1 MRLLYCDE
9 SNLDKKD
16 FDFFVY
22 GGLTIDG
29 TTALLLSSAIEK
41 IRVDA
46 GVPRDFILKF
56 NPGPPNFTH
65 DQFIQV
71 KRAIIE
77 AAVAHGCVFL
87 TSMILHNVATSPDE
101 ARRNEINRLCLHFQ
115 YCLKIAGDFGLVL
128 IDQFD
133 DKKIDSHLREKFLI
147 GATKLPY
154 PPHEVRFTQILG
166 FHYAAI
172 GQSHFGSLVDIVLGS
187 FRFAINAFTRG
198 QTGQLATAAKMLG
211 MISPMFYRLQSGKVS
226 ELSLFFSP
234 KIIKTPTYLK
244 KYSDLRS
251 FLIQHGIEA
260 DQQITN
266 ERNY

>member
-22 GGLTIDG
+22 GGLAINAL
-29 TTALLLSSAIEK
+29 TAMTLSSAIEK

-56 NPGPPNFTH
+56 NPGPSGFTH
-65 DQFIQV
+65 EQFIQV
-71 KRAIIE
+71 KQAVIK
-77 AAVAHGCVFL
+77 AAVTHGCVFL
-87 TSMILHNVATSPDE
+87 ASMILHNIATSPDD
-101 ARRNEINRLCLHFQ
+101 ARRNEINRLCLHYQ
-115 YCLKIAGDFGLVL
+115 YCLNIADDFGLVL

-154 PPHEVRFTQILG
+154 PPHEVRFTRILG

-198 QTGQLATAAKMLG
+198 QAGNMVTAGKMLQ
-211 MISPMFYRLQSGKVS
+211 MISPMFYRLPSGKVS

-234 KIIKTPTYLK
+234 KIIKSAVYLK
-244 KYSDLRS
+244 KYSEIKA
-251 FLIQHGIEA
+251 FLTSNGVDP
-260 DQQITN
+260 DQDITN

>member
-1 MRLLYCDE
+1 M
-9 SNLDKKD
+9 
-16 FDFFVY
+16 
-22 GGLTIDG
+22 
-29 TTALLLSSAIEK
+29 
-41 IRVDA
+41 
-46 GVPRDFILKF
+46 PRDFILKF
-56 NPGPPNFTH
+56 NPGPPNFRH

-71 KRAIIE
+71 KQAIIE
-77 AAVAHGCVFL
+77 TAVTHGCVFL

-211 MISPMFYRLQSGKVS
+211 MISPMFYRLPNGKVS

-234 KIIKTPTYLK
+234 KIIKTQTYLK
-244 KYSDLRS
+244 KYSDLRN

>member
-1 MRLLYCDE
+1 MRFLYCDE

-22 GGLTIDG
+22 GGLAIDAAQAA
-29 TTALLLSSAIEK
+29 ALSAAIEK

-56 NPGPPNFTH
+56 NPGPTHFTH
-65 DQFIQV
+65 AQFIELKQAV
-71 KRAIIE
+71 IA
-77 AAVAHGCVFL
+77 AAVAHGSTFL
-87 TSMILHNVATSPDE
+87 TSLILHNVASSPEE
-101 ARRNEINRLCLHFQ
+101 ARRNEINRLCLNFH
-115 YCLKIAGDFGLVL
+115 YCLNIANEFGLVL
-128 IDQFD
+128 IDQFH
-133 DKKIDSHLREKFLI
+133 DKMIDGHLREKFLI

-154 PPHEVRFTQILG
+154 PPHEIRFTRILG

-187 FRFAINAFTRG
+187 FRFAVNAFTRG
-198 QTGQLATAAKMLG
+198 QTGNLETAGKMLQ
-211 MISPMFYRLQSGKVS
+211 MISPMFYRPHGKVS

-234 KIIKTPTYLK
+234 KIIRAHSYRK
-244 KYSDLRS
+244 KYSDLKD
-251 FLIQHGIEA
+251 FLASHGIEA
-260 DQQITN
+260 EQEITD

>member
-22 GGLTIDG
+22 GGIAIHD
-29 TTALLLSSAIEK
+29 TTALSLSSAIEK

-46 GVPRDFILKF
+46 GVPRGFVLKF
-56 NPGPPNFTH
+56 NPGPLNFTH

-71 KRAIIE
+71 KQAVIE

-115 YCLKIAGDFGLVL
+115 YYLKISGDFGLVL

-147 GATKLPY
+147 GATNCHTL
-154 PPHEVRFTQILG
+154 HMRSGSRRFLASITPRLGRHTLAVWSILCWG
-166 FHYAAI
+166 
-172 GQSHFGSLVDIVLGS
+172 
-187 FRFAINAFTRG
+187 R
-198 QTGQLATAAKMLG
+198 
-211 MISPMFYRLQSGKVS
+211 SG
-226 ELSLFFSP
+226 
-234 KIIKTPTYLK
+234 
-244 KYSDLRS
+244 LRS
-251 FLIQHGIEA
+251 MRSLGGRPGNSPR
-260 DQQITN
+260 QQKCS
-266 ERNY
+266 E

>member
-9 SNLDKKD
+9 SNLDKRET
-16 FDFFVY
+16 DFFVY
-22 GGLTIDG
+22 GGLVID
-29 TTALLLSSAIEK
+29 TEVAFSLSSAIEK
-41 IRVDA
+41 IRIDA

-56 NPGPPNFTH
+56 NPGPKNFKH
-65 DQFIQV
+65 EQFIQV
-71 KRAIIE
+71 KQAIIE
-77 AAVAHGCVFL
+77 AAVAHGCIFL
-87 TSMILHNVATSPDE
+87 ASMILHNIATTPDE

-115 YCLKIAGDFGLVL
+115 YWLNGERDFGLVL

-172 GQSHFGSLVDIVLGS
+172 GQSRFGSLVDIVLGS

-198 QTGQLATAAKMLG
+198 SSGQLATAAKMLA
-211 MISPMFYRLQSGKVS
+211 MVSPMLYRLPNGRVS

-234 KIIKTPTYLK
+234 KVIKTTTYRM
-244 KYSDLRS
+244 KYAGLRE
-251 FLIQHGIEA
+251 FFIQHGIEP

-266 ERNY
+266 ERRY